1 VALGDHD
8 KGSEQQQGNKFN
20 KSFFFNIFSL
30 FYINLYFH
38 LDFKIG
44 CIHMYTCIL
53 KNGNLPSSKF
63 DFLNDIDIV
72 FVHKCNNLIIK
83 MFNS

>member
-1 VALGDHD
+1 MRNLLSLVTLTLDETDWSPKVALGAHD
-8 KGSEQQQGNKFN
+8 KGSEQQQENKFN

-53 KNGNLPSSKF
+53 KNGNLPF
-63 DFLNDIDIV
+63 I
-72 FVHKCNNLIIK
+72 
-83 MFNS
+83 